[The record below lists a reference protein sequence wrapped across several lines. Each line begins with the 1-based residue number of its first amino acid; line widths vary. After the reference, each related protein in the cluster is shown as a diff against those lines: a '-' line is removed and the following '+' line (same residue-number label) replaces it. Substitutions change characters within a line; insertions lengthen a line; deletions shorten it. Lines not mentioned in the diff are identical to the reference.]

1 MELSSALEPT
11 AKPSPLVRARV
22 AGIVYAL
29 VFVTGGYALLGV
41 TGRELA
47 NLIAGVCYVVVT
59 VLFYDLFKP
68 VSRTLSL
75 LAACVSLLG
84 CVFGALSTLGRA
96 PFSMNPLVL
105 FGVYCLLIGYLV
117 WQSHFLPRALG
128 VLMAFGGLG
137 WLTFFSPALA
147 KSLFPYNLFPG
158 IFGEGALT
166 LWLLVKGVD
175 SRRWREAGCRRTC
188 TGASDRGRVMPSRRG
203 DRRDL

>member
-1 MELSSALEPT
+1 MDTSSTAQPT
-11 AKPSPLVRARV
+11 TKPSSLVRARV
-22 AGIVYAL
+22 AGILYAL
-29 VFVTGGYALLGV
+29 VFVTGGYALLEVG
-41 TGRELA
+41 GREVA
-47 NLIAGVCYVVVT
+47 NLIASVCYVAVT

-84 CVFGALSTLGRA
+84 CVFGALSSFGRA
-96 PFSMNPLVL
+96 PFGMNPLVV
-105 FGVYCLLIGYLV
+105 FGVYCLLIGYLI

-137 WLTFFSPALA
+137 WLTFLSPALA

-158 IFGEGALT
+158 ILGEGALT

-175 SRRWREAGCRRTC
+175 ARRWREQAAAGQQAR
-188 TGASDRGRVMPSRRG
+188 SRRAVPA
-203 DRRDL
+203 